1 MLQGLPGPRNG
12 VLFVFKELLN
22 APCCSYVACTIAA
35 LPTFVFNRLQS
46 VEFGFPVSKD
56 MLLNA
61 KFAAYLGQG
70 VCGLLVIHKDKAFN
84 RRSAEVYWF
93 STIVQAYASTVCKL
107 RGTITCS
114 SSPTLLLVMAPSSDT
129 RSWLADASLISVV
142 FIWGANFPI
151 LKAALTVMHPFVLNI
166 FRFSIS
172 VALLG
177 GIYLWRRGDRSF
189 WAPMR
194 SHGWS
199 IVGLGLAGYFVY
211 QVLFIVSVN
220 NTTAGSAALIMA
232 GAPLWTALIGR
243 LSGLEVLRGLA
254 WVGLFISLAGTAL
267 VILDGA
273 TNTALTESS
282 LFGNTMMLIGAVVW
296 GGFTTYNKAI
306 VHDVSPLGVTFFGLL
321 VALPLLVGLG
331 IPYWSTVQ
339 WTEVDAWVWWA
350 ILYSGALSTG
360 IAFLIWNNAVKTV
373 GPSNTAV
380 YNNLVPFVAVL
391 GGAWFLGESVTT
403 LQLLGGAL
411 IIGGVVWMRRVRQR
425 RTV

>member
-1 MLQGLPGPRNG
+1 MCP
-12 VLFVFKELLN
+12 VLSISL
-22 APCCSYVACTIAA
+22 
-35 LPTFVFNRLQS
+35 
-46 VEFGFPVSKD
+46 
-56 MLLNA
+56 
-61 KFAAYLGQG
+61 
-70 VCGLLVIHKDKAFN
+70 
-84 RRSAEVYWF
+84 SA
-93 STIVQAYASTVCKL
+93 
-107 RGTITCS
+107 
-114 SSPTLLLVMAPSSDT
+114 MAPSSSS
-129 RSWLADASLISVV
+129 RSWLADLSLVSVV

-151 LKAALTVMHPFVLNI
+151 LKAALAAMHPFVLNI

-194 SHGWS
+194 THGWS

-211 QVLFIVSVN
+211 QILFIVSVN

-243 LSGLEVLRGLA
+243 ISGLEVLRGLA
-254 WVGLFISLAGTAL
+254 WVGLFLSLAGTAL

-273 TNTALTESS
+273 NNAALTESS
-282 LFGNTMMLIGAVVW
+282 LFGNVTMLIGAVVW

-321 VALPLLVGLG
+321 VALPLLVGVG
-331 IPYWSTVQ
+331 VPYWDTVQ
-339 WTEVDAWVWWA
+339 WAEVDTWVWWA

-391 GGAWFLGESVTT
+391 GGAWFLGEAIAP
-403 LQLLGGAL
+403 LQIAGGTL
-411 IIGGVVWMRRVRQR
+411 IIGGVVWMRHVRRQR
-425 RTV
+425 TAE

>member
-1 MLQGLPGPRNG
+1 MYR
-12 VLFVFKELLN
+12 
-22 APCCSYVACTIAA
+22 
-35 LPTFVFNRLQS
+35 
-46 VEFGFPVSKD
+46 
-56 MLLNA
+56 
-61 KFAAYLGQG
+61 
-70 VCGLLVIHKDKAFN
+70 
-84 RRSAEVYWF
+84 F

-107 RGTITCS
+107 RGTITQFVS
-114 SSPTLLLVMAPSSDT
+114 SLLPLAMAPSSNS
-129 RSWLADASLISVV
+129 RSWLADASLVSVV

-151 LKAALTVMHPFVLNI
+151 LKAALEVMHPFVLNI

-177 GIYLWRRGDRSF
+177 SIYLWRRGDRSF

-254 WVGLFISLAGTAL
+254 WIGLFISLAGTAL

-273 TNTALTESS
+273 TNATLTESS
-282 LFGNTMMLIGAVVW
+282 LFGNTMMLMGAVVW

-339 WTEVDAWVWWA
+339 WAEVDTWVWWA
-350 ILYSGALSTG
+350 IVYSGALSTG

-403 LQLLGGAL
+403 LQILGGAL

>member
-1 MLQGLPGPRNG
+1 M
-12 VLFVFKELLN
+12 
-22 APCCSYVACTIAA
+22 
-35 LPTFVFNRLQS
+35 
-46 VEFGFPVSKD
+46 
-56 MLLNA
+56 
-61 KFAAYLGQG
+61 
-70 VCGLLVIHKDKAFN
+70 
-84 RRSAEVYWF
+84 
-93 STIVQAYASTVCKL
+93 IVQAYASTVFKL
-107 RGTITCS
+107 RGRITCS
-114 SSPTLLLVMAPSSDT
+114 VNAMPTPGMAPATAS
-129 RSWLADASLISVV
+129 RSWLSDLSLIGVV

-151 LKAALTVMHPFVLNI
+151 LKAALAAMHPFVLNI

-177 GIYLWRRGDRSF
+177 GIYLWRRGPGSF

-194 SHGWS
+194 THGWS
-199 IVGLGLAGYFVY
+199 IVALGLAGYFVY
-211 QVLFIVSVN
+211 QILFIVSVN

-254 WVGLFISLAGTAL
+254 WIGLLLSLAGTAL

-273 TNTALTESS
+273 SNAALTESS

-306 VHDVSPLGVTFFGLL
+306 VHDVAPLGVTFFGLL
-321 VALPLLVGLG
+321 VALPLLIGVGL
-331 IPYWSTVQ
+331 PYWHTVQ
-339 WTEVDAWVWWA
+339 WAEVDTWVWWA

-391 GGAWFLGESVTT
+391 GGAWFLGETIT
-403 LQLLGGAL
+403 LLQILGGAL
-411 IIGGVVWMRRVRQR
+411 IIGGVVWMRQVRQHR
-425 RTV
+425 PTE